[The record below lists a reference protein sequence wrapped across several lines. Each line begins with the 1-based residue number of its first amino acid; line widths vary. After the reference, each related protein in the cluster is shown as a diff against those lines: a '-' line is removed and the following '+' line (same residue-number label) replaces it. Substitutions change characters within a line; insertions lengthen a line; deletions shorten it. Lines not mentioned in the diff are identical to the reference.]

1 MTELP
6 NDIKDIDRRLQQA
19 KKSKKQTRQAQ
30 NSLIV
35 FTEAAFRVTLDFA
48 APIVVA
54 FSIGYVADKF
64 LNTKPIIM
72 IIFIVF
78 GVLAGM
84 LNLYKSAR
92 RLENKISEEK

>member
-19 KKSKKQTRQAQ
+19 KKSKKQTRRTQ
-30 NSLIV
+30 NSFVV

-48 APIVVA
+48 APIIVA
-54 FSIGYVADKF
+54 FAIGYVADKL
-64 LNTKPIIM
+64 LNTRPIIM
-72 IIFIVF
+72 IVCIVF